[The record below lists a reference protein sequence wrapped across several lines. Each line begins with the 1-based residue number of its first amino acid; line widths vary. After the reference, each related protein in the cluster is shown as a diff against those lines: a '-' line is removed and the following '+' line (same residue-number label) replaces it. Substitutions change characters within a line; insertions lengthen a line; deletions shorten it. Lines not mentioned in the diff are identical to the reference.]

1 MNKEKFIEILQE
13 ILEKEE
19 NTVRMEDPFR
29 QYEEWDSLAVLAIVA
44 IIDEHYNITIPRT
57 EFEILITVNDLFN
70 YVQNKI

>member
-57 EFEILITVNDLFN
+57 EFEKLITVNDLFN